1 MLTSIDVKFIFESA
15 LLGLFSSTNILQIA
29 DVALLSSYSFCHDFS
44 YYFSSFLLLK
54 RVKCLPFLFSHPK
67 QLSLVPRSS
76 RLTVH

>member
-54 RVKCLPFLFSHPK
+54 RVKCLPFYFHIQNNLA
-67 QLSLVPRSS
+67 SS
-76 RLTVH
+76 PGLLG